1 MVCKHSTTST
11 YSFKVKY
18 NWRVVAK
25 DDFLILG
32 AGVVGLSI
40 GISLLESNPKLK
52 VRIVEKEREL
62 GAHASGRNSG
72 VLHAGFYYS
81 PDSLKAKFCKDGNR
95 ELRKLAAKFE
105 IPVLDVG
112 KVVVTKDEEQVTR
125 LEELFE
131 RGIKNAVD
139 VELLDEKYLPRYE
152 PLARTSQKFLWSPTT
167 AISNPLLIINAME
180 TEFISK
186 GGILEFSKQVEIV
199 EENNEVVDKSKRFSA
214 RHYINATGSFS
225 DLIAKGVGEAEDYA
239 MIPFMG
245 QYRSISRDQLP
256 LRTLV
261 YPVPHPIN
269 PFLGVH
275 LTLTTDGR
283 VKIGPTAL
291 PIFGREQYSPISGW
305 SFVDV
310 KQGITGVMSV
320 AAGEAHSVTEIM
332 RSEIPNIRLKNLITE
347 GAKLVPQAAGIKK
360 WAKKPPGIRAQL
372 VHLPSGTLVQDFKV
386 ISYKNSTHILNA
398 VSPGWTCSL
407 PFGRYIVDQIYSPK
421 KES

>member
-1 MVCKHSTTST
+1 
-11 YSFKVKY
+11 VKY
-18 NWRVVAK
+18 NWTVAAK

-95 ELRKLAAKFE
+95 ELRKLAAKFD

-112 KVVVTKDEEQVTR
+112 KIVVTKDEEQVTR

-131 RGIKNAVD
+131 RGMRNGVD
-139 VELLDEKYLPRYE
+139 VELLDEKNLPKYE

-167 AISNPLLIINAME
+167 AISNPQLIIRAME
-180 TEFISK
+180 TDFNSK

-275 LTLTTDGR
+275 LTLTIDGR

-310 KQGITGVMSV
+310 KQGITGVISV
-320 AAGEAHSVTEIM
+320 AAGEAHSVTEILK
-332 RSEIPNIRLKNLITE
+332 SEIPNIRLKNLITE
-347 GAKLVPQAAGIKK
+347 GAKLVPQAANIKK
-360 WAKKPPGIRAQL
+360 WMKKPPGIRAQL

-386 ISYKNSTHILNA
+386 ITYKNSTHILNA